1 MTLSKSVRTDIFG
14 PDYREMLAILS
25 EGSVHRNFD
34 PYLDID
40 WDSPELAID
49 PDDPRWVLSPE
60 LDPLGGTD
68 WYRSLPLERRIE
80 IGKWRTANVIK
91 VGAAFE
97 SILIRGM
104 MQYIMKLPN
113 GSPEFRYCLHE
124 MTEECNHIQM
134 FQELI
139 NRIGVDV
146 PGMRPLFRALS
157 PFIGVAG
164 GYAHA
169 ILFIGILGGEEPIDH
184 YQKAIIREG
193 EAMPPAVLR
202 TMQIHIAEEARHIS
216 FAGEFLKAH
225 IERMSPFGK
234 AMCALAFP
242 ITMRWLA
249 GEIMAPPRSFA
260 KEFDIPREVIR
271 EAFWDAP
278 HARRI
283 LSGYFGD
290 MRKLADEL
298 GLTNPVTRKLWSL
311 LHVDGEP
318 SRYRGEPE
326 RRNAAAAMADRL
338 PVVGSLVGWLAA

>member
-1 MTLSKSVRTDIFG
+1 MTLSDTRRADPFG
-14 PDYREMLAILS
+14 PHYRDMLATLS
-25 EGSVHRNFD
+25 EGSVRRNFD

-49 PDDPRWVLSPE
+49 PQDPHWVLDPDI
-60 LDPLGGTD
+60 DPLGATE
-68 WYRSLPLERRIE
+68 WYRALPPERQIE
-80 IGKWRTANVIK
+80 IGRWRVANTVK
-91 VGAAFE
+91 VGLAFE
-97 SILIRGM
+97 TVLIRGL
-104 MQYIMKLPN
+104 MQYVLKLPN
-113 GSPEFRYCLHE
+113 GSPEFRYCMHE

-134 FQELI
+134 FQELV
-139 NRIGVDV
+139 NRIGADV
-146 PGMRPLFRALS
+146 PGMRPMFRALS

-164 GYAHA
+164 GYAHV
-169 ILFIGILGGEEPIDH
+169 ILVIGILGGEEPIDH
-184 YQKAIIREG
+184 YQKAMIRAG
-193 EAMPPAVLR
+193 DRLPPAVLR

-298 GLTNPVTRKLWSL
+298 GLMNPVTRKLWSL

-326 RRNAAAAMADRL
+326 RRNAAAAVADRL